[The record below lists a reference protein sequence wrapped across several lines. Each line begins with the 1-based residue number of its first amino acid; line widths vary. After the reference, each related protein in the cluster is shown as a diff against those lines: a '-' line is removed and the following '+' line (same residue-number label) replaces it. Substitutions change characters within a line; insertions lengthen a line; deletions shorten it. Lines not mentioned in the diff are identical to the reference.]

1 MSNRHPIKEKVI
13 LLNITKPKQKI
24 RFQIRHPET
33 VNSIIGLAVTSNL
46 SYLITSKTNY
56 GNTAGV
62 LTIAIAQQGDISYS
76 EAVRID
82 NNDYVDF
89 TEKTIYNTNSEVELT
104 KIGKRITYFETHF
117 PIKEAISEGYYEDVF
132 LKDPLLIEEFISKGD
147 VFYQVRI
154 YIRYDNSETIIKH
167 EN

>member
-13 LLNITKPKQKI
+13 LLNITKPSQKI
-24 RFQIRHPET
+24 RFQLRHPET
-33 VNSIIGLAVTSNL
+33 VNSIIGIAVTSNL
-46 SYLITSKTNY
+46 SYLITPKTNY

-62 LTIAIAQQGDISYS
+62 LTIAIAQQGDVSYC
-76 EAVRID
+76 EAVSVD
-82 NNDYVDF
+82 NNDYLDF
-89 TEKTIYNTNSEVELT
+89 TEKIIYNNNT
-104 KIGKRITYFETHF
+104 KLEINIVGKQLTYFETHF

-154 YIRYDNSETIIKH
+154 YIRYDNSETT
-167 EN
+167 